1 MFWFPEMA
9 RKRPARSITITLR
22 PPPDVAPPR
31 DAEAVVGAAVRA
43 AGLTV
48 AEANDDG
55 WSFSLPHQTRVFG
68 VIPRDIDEQ
77 IFFRIATNDELSE
90 LVLSCHPTETHNAHA
105 VGLAGVIVAAAAV
118 WFAGGLVS
126 GLLPAVTTVIAGAL
140 LVDVTRHWAFDAIE
154 RRLRRLADDI
164 GSALWPGQPG
174 QITVA

>member
-1 MFWFPEMA
+1 MIWLPEMA
-9 RKRPARSITITLR
+9 HRRPARSITITFR
-22 PPPDVAPPR
+22 PPPSVTPPR
-31 DAEAVVGAAVRA
+31 DADAVVGAAIRA

-48 AEANDDG
+48 DETDGDG

-77 IFFRIATNDELSE
+77 AILHIASNDELSE
-90 LVLSCHPTETHNAHA
+90 IVLSCHPTETHNAHA
-105 VGLAGVIVAAAAV
+105 AGLAGVFFVAAAM
-118 WFAGGLVS
+118 WFAGGLVG

-140 LVDVTRHWAFDAIE
+140 LVDVTRHWAFDALE